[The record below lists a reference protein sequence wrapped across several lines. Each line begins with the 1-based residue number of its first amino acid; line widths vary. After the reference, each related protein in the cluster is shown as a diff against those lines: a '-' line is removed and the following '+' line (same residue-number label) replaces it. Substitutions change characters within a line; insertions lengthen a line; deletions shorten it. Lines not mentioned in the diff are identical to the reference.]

1 MGLPRSQAPPS
12 FSLQYG
18 KVGRAWYLFSREHDV
33 IDKWPKKK
41 GRESEVSCIIAQPT
55 TSSTLGVHNSRPS
68 LVRYKL
74 QVTWYLSSSC
84 CSQCTNVQSSPF
96 YHLST
101 LDVTPVRKD
110 TRPSVSFVQPQM
122 IRRPRNEASFVIL
135 SQGGL
140 RRQCSLLDFSLC
152 QGTALN

>member
-41 GRESEVSCIIAQPT
+41 DEKVKFHVLSLNQLRVQRLVCITVA
-55 TSSTLGVHNSRPS
+55 PS

-74 QVTWYLSSSC
+74 QVTWYPSSSC